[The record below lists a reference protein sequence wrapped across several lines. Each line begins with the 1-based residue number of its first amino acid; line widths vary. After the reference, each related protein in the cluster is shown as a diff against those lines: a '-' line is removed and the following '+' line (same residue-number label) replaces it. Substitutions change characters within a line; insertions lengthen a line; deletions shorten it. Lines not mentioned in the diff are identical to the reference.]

1 MCGGGS
7 SASGSRLRLPGKLPL
22 TCPPK
27 IRRRPKRTPQA
38 AAPLYFRS
46 RNRDSSRELVAKSSR
61 GFVLHGNRCC
71 RINRRLPVPVRIAM
85 AELGLNDHH
94 QNEVINYMRFAR
106 SKRGLR
112 LKTVDSC
119 FQDLKD
125 SRLVEET
132 FTIDEV
138 TEMLDGLQTVVHSEV
153 ESELINTAYTNVL
166 LLRQL
171 FSQAEKWYLKLQ
183 TDISELENREL
194 LEEVAEFEKAEFTS
208 ANKKPSSELIKPKL
222 APLNEGGSEL
232 LNKEITRLQEENEKL
247 KTRLK
252 TIETQATSALDEK
265 SKLEKSLK
273 DLQMIQGDQKTNI
286 TKDISELEDT
296 VSALR
301 CQFEKTLN
309 DSTANQK
316 FLEENLV
323 TTKHDLLKV
332 QDQLSTA
339 EKELEKKFQQTAAYR
354 NMKEILTKKNEQ
366 IKDLRR
372 RLSRYEP
379 DD

>member
-1 MCGGGS
+1 
-7 SASGSRLRLPGKLPL
+7 
-22 TCPPK
+22 
-27 IRRRPKRTPQA
+27 
-38 AAPLYFRS
+38 
-46 RNRDSSRELVAKSSR
+46 
-61 GFVLHGNRCC
+61 
-71 RINRRLPVPVRIAM
+71 M
-85 AELGLNDHH
+85 AELGLNEHH

-132 FTIDEV
+132 FTVDEV
-138 TEMLDGLQTVVHSEV
+138 TEILDGLQTVVHSEV

-183 TDISELENREL
+183 TDVSELENREL
-194 LEEVAEFEKAEFTS
+194 LEQVAEFEKSEFKS
-208 ANKKPSSELIKPKL
+208 SNKKPNAELIKPKL

-232 LNKEITRLQEENEKL
+232 LNKEIARLQEENEKL

-252 TIETQATSALDEK
+252 TIEIQATTALEEK

-273 DLQMIQGDQKTNI
+273 DLQTIQDEKTNI
-286 TKDISELEDT
+286 TQDISELENT
-296 VSALR
+296 VATLK

-309 DSTANQK
+309 DNTANQK
-316 FLEENLV
+316 SLEENLM

-332 QDQLSTA
+332 QDQLSIA

-366 IKDLRR
+366 IKELRK
-372 RLSRYEP
+372 RLSKYEAE
-379 DD
+379 D